1 MSGISVIATSTLVL
15 GGLYLLMAAGL
26 TLIWS
31 TLRVFNFG
39 HGALLM
45 FGAYLTWTLLNTTG
59 LPLVVSLAG
68 AVVAMAAL
76 GAVYEF
82 LLVSPFIKRP
92 NGDMLVMVATLAAT
106 MLLQSGAQLIWG
118 PELKQLPPFG
128 GARVDVAG
136 SVVQGTQLV
145 TIVLAPLLV
154 GLLALVLRRSSIGLT
169 VRALEQNREH
179 AQLLGIA
186 PRRVYLFVVMVAV
199 GLATVA
205 GALLGSMQFM
215 SPAMGGDP
223 LLRAFVVLAFGG
235 AGSLAGTIA
244 GAYAIGLLEAVTT
257 YYFGLSWSPVLVFL
271 AMIVIMLVKPEGL
284 LHTRVRSA

>member
-1 MSGISVIATSTLVL
+1 MDGISVIVTSTLVL
-15 GGLYLLMAAGL
+15 GGLYMLMAAGL

-39 HGALLM
+39 HGALMM
-45 FGAYLTWTLLNTTG
+45 FGAYLTWTLLDAGG
-59 LPLVVSLAG
+59 LPV
-68 AVVAMAAL
+68 AVALL
-76 GAVYEF
+76 GAVAAMALIGLAYEF
-82 LLVSPFIKRP
+82 LLVSPFIRRP
-92 NGDMLVMVATLAAT
+92 GGDMLVMVATLAAT

-118 PELKQLPPFG
+118 PEIKQLPPFG
-128 GARVDVAG
+128 GARVEVAG
-136 SVVQGTQLV
+136 AVAQGSQLV
-145 TIVLAPLLV
+145 TILLAPLLV
-154 GLLALVLRRSSIGLT
+154 GLLALVLKRTGIGLT

-186 PRRVYLFVVMVAV
+186 PRRVYVFVVVVAI

-205 GALLGSMQFM
+205 GALLGSMQFI
-215 SPAMGGDP
+215 SPGMGGDP

-235 AGSLAGTIA
+235 AGSLTGTIA

-284 LHTRVRSA
+284 LRTKVRSA

>member
-1 MSGISVIATSTLVL
+1 MSTLVL

-45 FGAYLTWTLLNTTG
+45 FGSYLTWSLLNQAG
-59 LPLVVSLAG
+59 LPLVVSI
-68 AVVAMAAL
+68 L
-76 GAVYEF
+76 GAVLAMALIGAAYEF

-92 NGDMLVMVATLAAT
+92 GGDMTVMVATLAAT

-118 PELKQLPPFG
+118 PEIKQLPQLG
-128 GARVDVAG
+128 SARIEIAGAVA
-136 SVVQGTQLV
+136 QGTQLV

-154 GLLALVLRRSSIGLT
+154 GVLAYVLKRSSVGLA
-169 VRALEQNREH
+169 VRALEQNRDH

-186 PRRVYLFVVMVAV
+186 PRRVYLAVVMIAV

-205 GALLGSMQFM
+205 GALLGSMQFI
-215 SPAMGGDP
+215 SPAMGADP

-235 AGSLAGTIA
+235 AGSLPGTIA

-257 YYFGLSWSPVLVFL
+257 YHFGLSWSPVLVFL
-271 AMIVIMLVKPEGL
+271 AMIVIMLVRPEGL
-284 LHTRVRSA
+284 LRSRVRAA

>member
-1 MSGISVIATSTLVL
+1 MSGISAILTSALVL

-45 FGAYLTWTLLNTTG
+45 FGAYLSWTLLDRAG
-59 LPLVVSLAG
+59 LPLLPALVGGVLAL
-68 AVVAMAAL
+68 AL
-76 GAVYEF
+76 LGVVYEF
-82 LLVSPFIKRP
+82 LLVSPFIRRP

-106 MLLQSGAQLIWG
+106 MLLQSGALLLWG
-118 PELKQLPPFG
+118 PEIKQLPPLG
-128 GARVDVAG
+128 SARIELGG

-145 TIVLAPLLV
+145 TIILAPVLV
-154 GLLALVLRRSSIGLT
+154 GLLALALKRTGIGLT

-179 AQLLGIA
+179 AQLLGIS
-186 PRRVYLFVVMVAV
+186 PRRVYLFVV
-199 GLATVA
+199 TVA
-205 GALLGSMQFM
+205 IALAAVAGVLLGSMRFI
-215 SPAMGGDP
+215 SPTMGDDP

-235 AGSLAGTIA
+235 AGSLGGTIA

-271 AMIVIMLVKPEGL
+271 AMIVIMLARPEGL
-284 LHTRVRSA
+284 LRSQVRSA

>member
-1 MSGISVIATSTLVL
+1 MGGISVILTSTLVL

-31 TLRVFNFG
+31 NLRVFNFG

-45 FGAYLTWTLLNTTG
+45 FGAYLTWTVLEATG
-59 LPLVVSLAG
+59 LPLVVSLIG
-68 AVVAMAAL
+68 AVVVMAL
-76 GAVYEF
+76 IGAVYEF
-82 LLVSPFIKRP
+82 LLVSPFIRRP

-118 PELKQLPPFG
+118 PEIKQLPQFG
-128 GARVDVAG
+128 QARVEIAG
-136 SVVQGTQLV
+136 AVVQGTQLV

-154 GLLALVLRRSSIGLT
+154 GLLALVLKRSGIGLT

-186 PRRVYLFVVMVAV
+186 PRRVYLFVVMAAVA
-199 GLATVA
+199 LATVA
-205 GALLGSMQFM
+205 GALLGSMQFI
-215 SPAMGGDP
+215 SPGMGSDP

>member
-1 MSGISVIATSTLVL
+1 MDGISVIVTSTLVL
-15 GGLYLLMAAGL
+15 GGLYMLMAAGL

-39 HGALLM
+39 HGALMM
-45 FGAYLTWTLLNTTG
+45 FGAYLTWTLLDAGG
-59 LPLVVSLAG
+59 LPV
-68 AVVAMAAL
+68 AVALL
-76 GAVYEF
+76 GAVAVMALIGLAYEF
-82 LLVSPFIKRP
+82 LLVSPFIRRP

-118 PELKQLPPFG
+118 PEIKQLPPFG
-128 GARVDVAG
+128 GARVEVAG
-136 SVVQGTQLV
+136 AVAQGSQLV
-145 TIVLAPLLV
+145 TILLAPLLV
-154 GLLALVLRRSSIGLT
+154 GLLALVLKRTGIGLT

-186 PRRVYLFVVMVAV
+186 PRRVYVFVVVVAI

-205 GALLGSMQFM
+205 GALLGSMQFI
-215 SPAMGGDP
+215 SPGMGGDP

-235 AGSLAGTIA
+235 AGSLTGTIA

-284 LHTRVRSA
+284 LRTKVRSA

>member
-1 MSGISVIATSTLVL
+1 MGGISVILTSTLVL

-31 TLRVFNFG
+31 NLRVFNFG

-45 FGAYLTWTLLNTTG
+45 FGAYLTWTVLDATG
-59 LPLVVSLAG
+59 LPLVVSLIG
-68 AVVAMAAL
+68 AITVMAL
-76 GAVYEF
+76 IGAVYEF
-82 LLVSPFIKRP
+82 LLVSPFIRRP

-118 PELKQLPPFG
+118 PQIRQLPQFG
-128 GARVDVAG
+128 DTRVEIAGA
-136 SVVQGTQLV
+136 VVQGTQLV

-154 GLLALVLRRSSIGLT
+154 GLLALVLKRSGIGLT

-186 PRRVYLFVVMVAV
+186 PRRVYLFVVMAAVA
-199 GLATVA
+199 LATVA
-205 GALLGSMQFM
+205 GALLGSMQFI
-215 SPAMGGDP
+215 SPGMGSDP

-284 LHTRVRSA
+284 LRTRVRSA

>member
-1 MSGISVIATSTLVL
+1 MSGISVIVTSALVL

-45 FGAYLTWTLLNTTG
+45 FGSYLTWTLLNRVG
-59 LPLVVSLAG
+59 LPLVASVVG
-68 AVVAMAAL
+68 AVAVMAVI
-76 GAVYEF
+76 GVIYEF
-82 LLVSPFIKRP
+82 LLVSPFIRRP

-118 PELKQLPPFG
+118 PEIKQLPPFG
-128 GARVDVAG
+128 AARIEAAGAVA
-136 SVVQGTQLV
+136 QGTQLV

-154 GLLALVLRRSSIGLT
+154 GALALVLKRTSVGLT

-186 PRRVYLFVVMVAV
+186 PRRVYIFIVVIAV
-199 GLATVA
+199 GLATVG
-205 GALLGSMQFM
+205 GALLGSMQFI
-215 SPAMGGDP
+215 SPDMGADP

-235 AGSLAGTIA
+235 AGSLGGTIA
-244 GAYAIGLLEAVTT
+244 GAYAIGLLEAFTT
-257 YYFGLSWSPVLVFL
+257 YQFGLSWSPVLVFL
-271 AMIVIMLVKPEGL
+271 AMIVIMLVRPEGL
-284 LHTRVRSA
+284 LRSRVRSA